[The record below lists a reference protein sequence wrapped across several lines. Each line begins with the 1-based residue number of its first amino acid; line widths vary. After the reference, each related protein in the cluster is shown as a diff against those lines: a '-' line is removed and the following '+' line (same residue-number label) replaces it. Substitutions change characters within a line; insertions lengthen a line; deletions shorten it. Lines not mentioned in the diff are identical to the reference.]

1 MQALSFGTDAVPPAD
16 RLTLFRRGAT
26 DYQVDAIGD
35 PLAFGVNWRLLALGE
50 INIVES
56 RISPVRYVRT
66 LAQIESDGKDRVSLL
81 YLRDG
86 HVTGTVDGEPADIEP
101 GDAVIFDL
109 TRPLDVT
116 TCEPSSYTILTIP
129 RYLLE
134 EVLPKP
140 HFAGTVAAS
149 PALAL
154 AFEQV
159 AYLLDQADLIPDE
172 SAIFHAR
179 AVRDMAAVAVLP
191 AYRTTQAIDPSA
203 PLLRQV
209 CEIIDANLIDA
220 PDEVVIARCLD
231 IPSAKV
237 RDVLDRAGGIDEL
250 VERRRLLA
258 AYRQL
263 SDPAQSDR
271 ISDIAVRCGFA
282 SLPGFSRRFR
292 QTFHCAPRDVRTQ
305 RLGRL
310 PRWAGAYH
318 VESHYGALLAA

>member
-1 MQALSFGTDAVPPAD
+1 MQVLSFGTDAVPPAD

-35 PLAFGVNWRLLALGE
+35 PLAFSVNWRLLALGE
-50 INIVES
+50 INIVDA

-66 LAQIESDGKDRVSLL
+66 PAQIESDGMDRVSVL
-81 YLRDG
+81 YLHEGR
-86 HVTGTVDGEPADIEP
+86 VTGTVDGEPADIRP
-101 GDAVIFDL
+101 GDAIIVDL
-109 TRPLDVT
+109 TRPIDVT
-116 TCEPSSYTILTIP
+116 CAPNSYTLLTIP
-129 RYLLE
+129 RYLIE

-149 PALAL
+149 AALAL

-159 AYLLDQADLIPDE
+159 AYLLDHADAIADE

-191 AYRTTQAIDPSA
+191 AYRTTQAIDASA

-209 CEIIDANLIDA
+209 CEIIDADLLDA
-220 PDEVVIARCLD
+220 PDEAAIARRLGT
-231 IPSAKV
+231 SSGAV
-237 RDVLDRAGGIDEL
+237 RDVLYRVGGIGQL

-263 SDPAQSDR
+263 SDPSQSDS

-282 SLPGFSRRFR
+282 NLPGFSRRFR

-318 VESHYGALLAA
+318 VESHYGALMAA